1 MDKYM
6 SIFALNGFD
15 DIKLILEQ
23 SKNGIASIKDNELKE
38 AGIKIPG
45 DRAKILIRI
54 QELSNNFNFPIPKEV
69 YYSIE
74 NKKNLYCEK
83 NLHLKKLEDWIKSLK
98 IENYFNNFIK
108 CGYYSLELLLV
119 QMASSNPLT
128 NEILKDELKIEKI
141 GYRARI
147 INKLKEDS
155 KKYIEELELNML
167 AINNGDEKT
176 DNCQCLIY

>member
-6 SIFALNGFD
+6 PIFALNGFD
-15 DIKLILEQ
+15 DINLILEQ
-23 SKNGIASIKDNELKE
+23 SKNGIASISDNELKE

-74 NKKNLYCEK
+74 KNLDCEK

-119 QMASSNPLT
+119 QMASSNPIT
-128 NEILKDELKIEKI
+128 SEILKEELKIEKI
-141 GYRARI
+141 GYRSRI

-155 KKYIEELELNML
+155 RRYIGELEINML
-167 AINNGDEKT
+167 IINNGDEKT